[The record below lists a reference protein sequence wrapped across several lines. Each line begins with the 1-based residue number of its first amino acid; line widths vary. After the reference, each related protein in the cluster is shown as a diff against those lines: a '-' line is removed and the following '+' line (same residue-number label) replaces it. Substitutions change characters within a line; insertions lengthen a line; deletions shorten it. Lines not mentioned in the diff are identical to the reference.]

1 MASKRE
7 AQLLARVHQ
16 CVTDCA
22 APLGI
27 DVLDVDFRGQG
38 PRRVLKVTA
47 DVADPDPAVGL
58 DVDDI
63 AKLSRAI
70 SDQLDASDMVPGSYT
85 LEVSSPGV
93 DRPLR
98 TARDFRRNLGRHVAV
113 TVDAG
118 SSAADVTG
126 SVAAVGDESVTFR
139 VDNADVTLQLRDIAS
154 AKVVLPW

>member
-16 CVTDCA
+16 CVTACA
-22 APLGI
+22 ESLGL
-27 DVLDVDFRGQG
+27 DLLDVDFRGQG
-38 PRRVLKVTA
+38 PRRVLKVIA
-47 DVADPDPAVGL
+47 DVADLDPSAGL

-63 AKLSRAI
+63 ARLSRAI
-70 SDQLDASDMVPGSYT
+70 SDELDAGDIVPGSYT

-98 TARDFRRNLGRHVAV
+98 TARDFRRNLGRDVAV
-113 TVDAG
+113 STNADSG
-118 SSAADVTG
+118 AADLTG
-126 SVAAVGDESVTFR
+126 VVAAVEDESVTFR
-139 VDNADVTLQLRDIAS
+139 VDDADVTLQLRDIAS